1 MGLIDNI
8 ENYFVGRYVS
18 RNSITT
24 AIQRRNAITVKT
36 STATEIY
43 ETYKQYP
50 IIFSIVNDI
59 YKAVRN
65 TPLWISDK

>member
-8 ENYFVGRYVS
+8 ENYFVDRYIS
-18 RNSITT
+18 KNSITSD
-24 AIQRRNAITVKT
+24 IQRRNAITVKT
-36 STATEIY
+36 DTAAEIY

-59 YKAVRN
+59 YKDIKKK
-65 TPLWISDK
+65 PICISYS